1 MTNVRVLDWASDF
14 DIHDPAFVSDP
25 FPVYEELRSRCPV
38 AHSDRW
44 GGQWLPVN
52 YADLVAI
59 TSDTAHFSSV
69 APGVTGRKPGEGPM
83 LTAPPITS
91 DPPEHGQARRLLL
104 PSFSPKLVERLTP
117 ITQGFARRLIEQI
130 CESGELTIDAADRY
144 ARHIPVLV
152 IATMLGIPVEDE
164 ERFTDWAVRI
174 LQIGPFDFDVARAA
188 TNEVL
193 DYFGELVAARRADPA
208 EYDDL
213 IADLMNAEIDGSPLT
228 DRHIRGSCFLL
239 LVAGIDTTWSSIS
252 ASLLHF
258 ATHPDD
264 RRRLIAEPELF
275 PTAVEELLRV
285 YAPVTMARIVKQET
299 TLGGRTLC
307 PGERVLLPFPAANRD
322 PDVFDDPNEFQID
335 RQHNRHLAFGVG
347 IHRCLG
353 SNLARMEL
361 KVAVAEW
368 LSAFPEFSLI
378 EGEPLDWTG
387 GQVRG
392 PRAVPLRL
400 EPAHSVL

>member
-14 DIHDPAFVSDP
+14 DIHDPTFVTDP

-59 TSDTAHFSSV
+59 TADTAHFSSV
-69 APGVTGRKPGEGPM
+69 TPGVTGRKPDEGPT

-91 DPPEHGQARRLLL
+91 DPPEHGPARRLLL

-117 ITQGFARRLIEQI
+117 TTRGFARRLIEQI
-130 CESGELTIDAADRY
+130 RESGDLTVDAADRY

-164 ERFTDWAVRI
+164 ERFTDWVVRI
-174 LQIGPFDFDVARAA
+174 LQIGPFDFEVARAA
-188 TNEVL
+188 THGVL

-264 RRRLIAEPELF
+264 RRRLIAEPELL

-285 YAPVTMARIVKQET
+285 YAPVTMARIVTQET
-299 TLGGRTLC
+299 TIGGRTLC

-322 PDVFDDPNEFQID
+322 PDVFDDPNVFQID

-361 KVAVAEW
+361 NVAVAEW

-400 EPAHSVL
+400 EPAH